1 VNRRRRILLLRQHD
15 LLLSSRPDRAR
26 VAQMNVAV
34 ATGSSWLV
42 WCVVALLVASVGVV
56 FTWMPQAGVNSVEP
70 VDASVATVAPSDP
83 MQAMPVESLAPVVIA
98 PSRPVVVHDLHPLV
112 LAEIDVNAGDDV
124 LLEHVVQLAVV
135 AGALRVADQLRHARA
150 LAVVL
155 QLRREHVAFS
165 RALLRSMSPE
175 LRAMVVQVL
184 VERSATDGVPP
195 VVAVECVLLR

>member
-1 VNRRRRILLLRQHD
+1 MNRRRRIILLRQHD
-15 LLLSSRPDRAR
+15 IRLFSQSGRAR
-26 VAQMNVAV
+26 APQVDVAV
-34 ATGSSWLV
+34 DPGSSWLV

-56 FTWMPQAGVNSVEP
+56 FTWMPQAGVTSVEP

-83 MQAMPVESLAPVVIA
+83 MPVESVAPVVIV

-135 AGALRVADQLRHARA
+135 ADALSVADQLRHARA

-155 QLRREHVAFS
+155 QLRRERVAFS
-165 RALLRSMSPE
+165 RALLRVMSPE
-175 LRAMVVQVL
+175 LRAVVVLVL
-184 VERSATDGVPP
+184 VERSAADGVPP
-195 VVAVECVLLR
+195 VVAVECALLR